1 MSVVFKCRKFYAVV
15 IQCLSNNLYLP
26 ETYTMCDSDASAYI
40 LCGIYRVADATQVF
54 SYMLI
59 EIIIVAYSL
68 QLTRD

>member
-1 MSVVFKCRKFYAVV
+1 VLIKQLVLA
-15 IQCLSNNLYLP
+15 